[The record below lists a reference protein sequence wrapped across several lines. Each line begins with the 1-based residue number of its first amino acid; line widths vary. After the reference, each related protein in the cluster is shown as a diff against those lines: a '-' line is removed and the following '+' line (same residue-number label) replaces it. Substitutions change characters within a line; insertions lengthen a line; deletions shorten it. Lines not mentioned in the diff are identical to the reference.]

1 MPSNIKV
8 WLLYMGKI
16 KQSMEIVPAEAHVLN
31 VVDKT
36 LISYFRYI
44 QRTKGN
50 HFYWT
55 KAWKN
60 VLQNKKCKV
69 IEIIE
74 KN

>member
-50 HFYWT
+50 HVYRT
-55 KAWKN
+55 
-60 VLQNKKCKV
+60 
-69 IEIIE
+69 
-74 KN
+74 